1 MSESKKKYEI
11 LSETAKELEI
21 SKEKEKKQFKQ
32 LLLDK
37 EEEIQLLSSK
47 QDSQTFEENFQELNQ
62 LLNDEKFRNAE
73 LQSKHEKSIEI
84 IKGSA
89 QVALDDNKQL
99 REKIVKLEKEL
110 ELLEKS
116 TKSNHGKGPS
126 IKDVSPISRF
136 FRYPPPLLSLRLPW
150 PQDPLERRLLK
161 PITSPNM

>member
-1 MSESKKKYEI
+1 MSESKKKYEQ

-110 ELLEKS
+110 ELFEKT
-116 TKSNHGKGPS
+116 TKSNHGK
-126 IKDVSPISRF
+126 DV
-136 FRYPPPLLSLRLPW
+136 LGH
-150 PQDPLERRLLK
+150 E
-161 PITSPNM
+161 PNGLFYELDFMKHNII

>member
-1 MSESKKKYEI
+1 MSESKKKYEQ

-37 EEEIQLLSSK
+37 EEEIELLSSK

-110 ELLEKS
+110 ELFEKT
-116 TKSNHGKGPS
+116 TKSNHGK
-126 IKDVSPISRF
+126 DV
-136 FRYPPPLLSLRLPW
+136 LGH
-150 PQDPLERRLLK
+150 E
-161 PITSPNM
+161 PNDLFHELDFNL

>member
-1 MSESKKKYEI
+1 MSESKKKYEQ

-110 ELLEKS
+110 ELFEKT
-116 TKSNHGKGPS
+116 TKSNYGKEPS
-126 IKDVSPISRF
+126 IKDVSPISQF
-136 FRYPPPLLSLRLPW
+136 F
-150 PQDPLERRLLK
+150 
-161 PITSPNM
+161 